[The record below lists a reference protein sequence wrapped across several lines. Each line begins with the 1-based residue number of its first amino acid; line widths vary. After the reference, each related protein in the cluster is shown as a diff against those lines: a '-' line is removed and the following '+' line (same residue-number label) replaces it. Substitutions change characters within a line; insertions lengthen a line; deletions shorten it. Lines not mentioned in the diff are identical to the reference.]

1 MKLDP
6 QEKRCRLLL
15 SLCSGRIK
23 EEDLC
28 KIKIRI
34 KEGLGCLR
42 KICGVVYEGLW
53 S

>member
-1 MKLDP
+1 MRLNL
-6 QEKRCRLLL
+6 QEKRCQLVL
-15 SLCSGRIK
+15 SLCSGRIM

-34 KEGLGCLR
+34 KEGLGCLK
-42 KICGVVYEGLW
+42 KIYGAVCGGLV